1 MVEEAAMGL
10 IPLVEDEHA
19 PEAVRASLA
28 AMPPQ
33 ASIWRLLAHAE
44 TVFPSYLQVAGKLQ
58 TSLALDPKLRQLA
71 ILRVAALAEC
81 AYEAVQ
87 HEVIA
92 ALEGVAPEQIAAI
105 AAGRVDG
112 PAFDEREAL
121 VLRFVTESVERL
133 GASEKTTRALARE
146 LSPRELVELM
156 LVVGQYLGLATVL
169 KSAALEPLPP
179 LSPEAI
185 RQARARRAALT

>member
-1 MVEEAAMGL
+1 MAL
-10 IPLVEDEHA
+10 IPLVEDAGA

-28 AMPPQ
+28 AMPPN
-33 ASIWRLLAHAE
+33 ATIWRLLAHAE

-92 ALEGVAPEQIAAI
+92 ALEGVAPEQVAAL
-105 AAGRVDG
+105 AAGRADG
-112 PAFDEREAL
+112 PEFDELEAL
-121 VLRFVTESVERL
+121 VLRFVTESVEHL
-133 GASEKTTRALARE
+133 GASPETTRALARQ
-146 LSPRELVELM
+146 LAPRELVELM
-156 LVVGQYLGLATVL
+156 LVIGQYLGLATLL

-179 LSPEAI
+179 LSLEAI
-185 RQARARRAALT
+185 QEARARRAALK